1 MLKAV
6 ELHVLSFNIHKGF
19 AALGSESTLARI
31 REAVRST
38 DAHILCLQEVAGDAA
53 GAQQFEYLA
62 DSVWHHHAYGKNAVY
77 ESGHHGNAILSK
89 YPIKAWENIDIST
102 NGFERRGMLHVTLD
116 VEGVPLHVVTVHLNL
131 FEGGRRIQLQ
141 RLEERLESHVPDG
154 EALILAGDFNDWRRN
169 ATGILAKMGL
179 EECFVKTRGR
189 EAATFP
195 VQLPA
200 LCLDRIYV
208 RGFDVTGARVLFG
221 GDWKQLSDHAA
232 LLATLQWP

>member
-1 MLKAV
+1 M

-19 AALGSESTLARI
+19 AATGRESTLERI

-38 DAHILCLQEVAGDAA
+38 DAHILCLQEVAGRAD
-53 GAQQFEYLA
+53 GAQFEYLA

-77 ESGHHGNAILSK
+77 DSGHHGNAILSK
-89 YPIKAWENIDIST
+89 FPITSWENIDIST
-102 NGFERRGMLHVTLD
+102 NGFEKRGMLHVTLD
-116 VEGVPLHVVTVHLNL
+116 VEGKPLHVVTVHLNL

-141 RLEERLESHVPDG
+141 RLEERLESHVADG

-169 ATGILAKMGL
+169 ATAILAKMGL

-195 VQLPA
+195 VIFPA
-200 LCLDRIYV
+200 LCLDRVYV
-208 RGFDVTGARVLFG
+208 RGLRVESAQVCLGGAW
-221 GDWKQLSDHAA
+221 DKLSDHAA
-232 LLATLQWP
+232 LLTRLELL